1 MMFRLTLLIV
11 MSLLLPVLTAETIKI
26 ADAIPG
32 GEMAVKHLALSMVS
46 PESELGFEVNK
57 VSAQEALKQLQ
68 DKTADVILLPKEAL
82 PPEIA
87 GTPYA
92 ILAVTVFVHTGNLL
106 DGISV
111 KDILKIYTA
120 LKPNWFDL
128 TNSEADIH
136 RYIVQD
142 KNIRP
147 LLGGEDVNFAKD
159 IAQFGKTSEM
169 LLMIAVNQN
178 AIGLGRYRETIP
190 LTIKQLAVNG
200 IEPTRANI
208 VSGKYPLQSVR
219 FAVAVTPAGESF
231 LQKFNTNQFQEIL
244 QDLDL
249 LPVQTL

>member
-1 MMFRLTLLIV
+1 MFRLTLLILAG
-11 MSLLLPVLTAETIKI
+11 LLLPALSAETIKI

-32 GEMAVKHLALSMVS
+32 GEMAVKHLALTMVS

-57 VSAQEALKQLQ
+57 VSAQDALKQLEE
-68 DKTADVILLPKEAL
+68 KTADVILLPQDAL
-82 PPEIA
+82 PGNIA

-106 DGISV
+106 DNISA
-111 KDILKIYTA
+111 KDILKVYTA

-128 TNSEADIH
+128 NNSEADIH

-147 LLGGEDVNFAKD
+147 LLGGDGVNFAKD

-178 AIGLGRYRETIP
+178 AIGLGRYRETLP
-190 LTIKQLAVNG
+190 LTIKQLPVNG
-200 IEPTRANI
+200 VEPTKDNI
-208 VSGKYPLQSVR
+208 VSGKYPLRSVR
-219 FAVAVTPAGESF
+219 YAVAVTPAGEKL

-244 QDLDL
+244 LDLDL
-249 LPVQTL
+249 IPGQTL